1 MATFQINGP
10 GSQAGSLARWVGA
23 ALGLGA
29 AAILMTFGGL
39 AALAAATT
47 VNLGTATPFAV
58 LAATTVTNTSSGPSP
73 STTISG
79 DLGVDPGSAVTG
91 FPPGLVEPP
100 YSIFT
105 NGSVALGA
113 QNDLTTAYK
122 AAAAETPT
130 STSEPV
136 DLSGVTLTSGVY
148 QSPSDGSFTINGP
161 KPLTLQGPG
170 VFIFQTGAS
179 QTLGT
184 TLGSVVLTD
193 GASPCNVF
201 WQIGSSATLDA
212 PTFVGTVMAST
223 SITVGAGVTVDGR
236 VLASTGDVT
245 LISDTINASTCIS
258 GILPTPAPTSPSA
271 SPSAATATAT
281 ATPTATPTA
290 RPTAPATRTVPVPK
304 SGAGGTSPFVGAGVL
319 VTLGGLVLLGA
330 GAAMGV
336 IRRRRF
342 PSV

>member
-1 MATFQINGP
+1 VATFQINGP

-23 ALGLGA
+23 ALGLGT

-47 VNLGTATPFAV
+47 VNLGRATPFAV
-58 LAATTVTNTSSGPSP
+58 LAATAVTNTGPS
-73 STTISG
+73 TISG

-91 FPPGLVEPP
+91 SPLVEAP
-100 YSIFT
+100 YSTFIAD
-105 NGSVALGA
+105 SVALGA
-113 QNDLTTAYK
+113 QNDLTTAYNQ
-122 AAAAETPT
+122 AAAESPPPPATPLT
-130 STSEPV
+130 GV
-136 DLSGVTLTSGVY
+136 DLSGLTLTTGVY
-148 QSPSDGSFTINGP
+148 QSPSDGSLTINGT
-161 KPLTLQGPG
+161 LTLSGAG

-179 QTLGT
+179 HSLVTST
-184 TLGSVVLTD
+184 TSNVAYID

-201 WQIGSSATLDA
+201 WQIGSSATLDG
-212 PTFVGTVMAST
+212 PTFIGTVMAST
-223 SITVGAGVTVDGR
+223 SITVGAGVTVIGR
-236 VLASTGDVT
+236 LLASTGDVT

-271 SPSAATATAT
+271 SPSVATATAT

-290 RPTAPATRTVPVPK
+290 RPTATATPTVPVPK